1 MKIVAAF
8 DSFKGSLSAQDTV
21 KAVGAAVKTVMPTA
35 TVVELPLAD
44 GGEGTTEVL
53 SHYLEA
59 SWVMCNAHDAL
70 MRPINSRYAI
80 SQDGTT
86 AIMDMASTAGLILLK
101 PAERNPLLTTTF
113 GVGEMLYDAIKRG
126 CKHVLLGIG
135 GSATNDAGIGMLT
148 ALGAK
153 IYDKDKH
160 EIAPI
165 GRNLQ
170 NISTIDRR
178 NLLDLS
184 NINIEV
190 ICDVTNPLYGPNGA
204 AYVYARQKGANN
216 TEIATLDKGL
226 RHLSTLCSI
235 FPNTPGAGAA
245 GGLGYALLSL
255 NAQLKNGAELVLNT
269 ANLAHHIADAD
280 LIITGEGKIDR
291 QTLCGKLPLA
301 VLQKA
306 KQAKVPVIALA
317 GCVEDNELLL
327 VAGFQE
333 VKSINDI
340 CISSLPIT
348 QLMQPTIATKNLC
361 ETIIQLLKKYTPI
374 SNKTTLN
381 EERKHLL

>member
-8 DSFKGSLSAQDTV
+8 DSFKGSLSAQDIVTIV
-21 KAVGAAVKTVMPTA
+21 GKAVRTTLPNA
-35 TVVELPLAD
+35 TITELPLAD
-44 GGEGTTEVL
+44 GGEGTTEAL
-53 SHYLEA
+53 AHYLNA
-59 SWVMCNAHDAL
+59 SWQICNAHDAL
-70 MRPINSRYAI
+70 MRPITTKYAI
-80 SQDGTT
+80 SSNGTT
-86 AIMDMASTAGLILLK
+86 AIMDMASAAGLTLLSSE
-101 PAERNPLLTTTF
+101 ERNPMLTTTF
-113 GVGEMLYDAIKRG
+113 GVGEMLKDAISKG
-126 CKHVLLGIG
+126 CKHILLGIG
-135 GSATNDAGIGMLT
+135 GSATNDAGIGMLA
-148 ALGAK
+148 ALGVK
-153 IYDKDKH
+153 FYDNHKR
-160 EIAPI
+160 EVTPV

-178 NLLDLS
+178 YLLDLS

-306 KQAKVPVIALA
+306 KQAKVPVVALA

-340 CISSLPIT
+340 CISSLPIP

-361 ETIIQLLKKYTPI
+361 ETIIQLLKIYTPI